1 MEETDTTDVE
11 RKLAVVLVREEVVV
25 MLVLTSIEL

>member
-1 MEETDTTDVE
+1 VEETDTMDVE

-25 MLVLTSIEL
+25 MLVLTSIES